1 MTGVDVRDEVLGVGH
16 EAVVPGRFR
25 EPMIHVVPKAMPEE
39 WTAELGRALFA
50 ARLNMLGD
58 DLDRLA
64 PELMA
69 GLRMAVVKRM
79 PEALGP
85 CGVAD
90 FDLLGC
96 EITAVLH
103 HHGGSSAWF
112 SGVSAPNWERR
123 RIGFELTLR
132 TEPRMF
138 AGGELEMVSG
148 EVVEP
153 DNARLVWMH
162 PLQAMRVRE
171 VECWSSHPMHG
182 RWSIWGWLLGAP
194 PEGWAAIVERL
205 RIHPES

>member
-1 MTGVDVRDEVLGVGH
+1 MTGVDVRDEAIGVGH
-16 EAVVPGRFR
+16 AAVVPGRFR
-25 EPMIHVVPKAMPEE
+25 QPMIHVVAKAMPEE
-39 WTAELGRALFA
+39 WTAELGHALFA

-103 HHGGSSAWF
+103 HHGGGSGWF
-112 SGVSAPNWERR
+112 SGIDAINGDRR
-123 RIGFELTLR
+123 RIGFEITLR

-148 EVVEP
+148 ETLDP

-182 RWSIWGWLLGAP
+182 RWSIWGWMLGAP
-194 PEGWAAIVERL
+194 PERWEAIVDRM
-205 RIHPES
+205 RVRQES